1 MPLLHLIIL
10 AIIQGVTEFLPVSSS
25 AHLILFP
32 ALTGTTDQGPI
43 IDVAVHLGTLLAVML
58 YFHSDV
64 RKIFFGAGHLL
75 KGRTTQPEARF
86 ALPIMALALSGAAM
100 ALVAQSLRLPMM
112 PMRLDDVL
120 LPGET
125 SRLLL
130 KEPAHL
136 ALLDAVEE
144 KHDGQFGQLLQ
155 ENGRCGSVA
164 PILKIEA
171 HAPPT
176 LLFNDGLCCPDRM
189 ERTYRARQDQSR

>member
-1 MPLLHLIIL
+1 MPR
-10 AIIQGVTEFLPVSSS
+10 APPPGTGVEP
-25 AHLILFP
+25 
-32 ALTGTTDQGPI
+32 
-43 IDVAVHLGTLLAVML
+43 
-58 YFHSDV
+58 
-64 RKIFFGAGHLL
+64 K
-75 KGRTTQPEARF
+75 ARF
-86 ALPIMALALSGAAM
+86 ALPTMALALSGAAM
-100 ALVAQSLRLPMM
+100 ALVAQSSRLPMM

-136 ALLDAVEE
+136 ALLDAVQE

-155 ENGRCGSVA
+155 KNGGQVCSSVA

-176 LLFNDGLCCPDRM
+176 LLFNDGLWVDVHCVGRVTIDDMVMGHDLPYDLALVTELVDEPEDGPDVGMDDWM
-189 ERTYRARQDQSR
+189 ELSAEASHAAGRVRREHEACHAP

>member
-75 KGRTTQPEARF
+75 KGRTTPPEARF
-86 ALPIMALALSGAAM
+86 ALYLIYLHHIAPHHI
-100 ALVAQSLRLPMM
+100 
-112 PMRLDDVL
+112 D
-120 LPGET
+120 
-125 SRLLL
+125 SRDI
-130 KEPAHL
+130 A
-136 ALLDAVEE
+136 
-144 KHDGQFGQLLQ
+144 
-155 ENGRCGSVA
+155 
-164 PILKIEA
+164 
-171 HAPPT
+171 
-176 LLFNDGLCCPDRM
+176 
-189 ERTYRARQDQSR
+189 